1 MAAAVAAVHG
11 GLLWLCWWPRARV
24 LWGDEREYLRSAKL
38 LLGGD
43 PGWWPAPLWPPLYP
57 CFVAGTKAVAGGSL
71 VGVQLA
77 QTLLLLVAAAV
88 LGDLVRRWSGSAE
101 AGWAAGA
108 LAAASPPLVAY
119 AHYLW
124 PEVLHLALMLAAAWL
139 LAVRPLDAGRTTLA
153 GVAVGLALL
162 TKSLLTPLVP
172 VLAAFAWWGRPVRRV
187 VPAVLGFAAALAATV
202 APVVAVQW
210 QRTGRL
216 MIADSSAF
224 NLWVGLND
232 TARRNFEEPF
242 VESAWRRYL
251 AGGDD
256 WEARDAFVRR
266 EIARTVRGR
275 SWLGILREQAARQ
288 YFRLL
293 DRDGYLVDQLPGGA
307 ATRAPHPA
315 GYVAAPAWAAVA
327 VRAVARGWW
336 ALLLVA
342 APLGFALWRPAH
354 RRWSW
359 AMAAFVAYSLALF
372 LLLHVKT
379 RYRIQLLPV
388 LFAGAGALVAWWSAG
403 RPAPSRLA
411 VATAGSAAVVLL
423 LLAFGGAWL

>member
-11 GLLWLCWWPRARV
+11 GLLWLYWRPRAKV
-24 LWGDEREYLRSAKL
+24 LWGDEREYLRSARL
-38 LLGGD
+38 LLDGD
-43 PGWWPAPLWPPLYP
+43 PSWWPAPLWPPLYP
-57 CFVAGTKAVAGGSL
+57 CFVAGTKALAGGSL
-71 VGVQLA
+71 VGVQVA
-77 QTLLLLVAAAV
+77 QTVLLLAAAAV

-101 AGWAAGA
+101 AGWAAGM
-108 LAAASPPLVAY
+108 LAAASPPLVAF

-124 PEVLHLALMLAAAWL
+124 PEVLHLVLMLAAVWL
-139 LAVRPLDAGRTTLA
+139 LAVRPLDTGRTALA

-162 TKSLLTPLVP
+162 TKSLLTPVIP
-172 VLAAFAWWGRPVRRV
+172 VLAAVAWWGRPVRRV
-187 VPAVLGFAAALAATV
+187 APAALGFAVALAATV

-210 QRTGRL
+210 QRTGRP

-251 AGGDD
+251 ASGDD
-256 WEARDAFVRR
+256 WAARDAFVRR
-266 EIARTVRGR
+266 EIARTVRGG
-275 SWLGILREQAARQ
+275 SWLGILRQQAARQ

-293 DRDGYLVDQLPGGA
+293 DRDGYLVDQLPGGV
-307 ATRAPHPA
+307 ATRPPYAT
-315 GYVAAPAWAAVA
+315 GYVAAPGWAAAA
-327 VRAVARGWW
+327 VRAVSRGWW

-342 APLGFALWRPAH
+342 APLGFALWRSPH

-388 LFAGAGALVAWWSAG
+388 LFAGVGGLVAWWRAG
-403 RPAPSRLA
+403 RPTPSRRALA
-411 VATAGSAAVVLL
+411 AAGFAAALL
-423 LLAFGGAWL
+423 LALAFGGTWL